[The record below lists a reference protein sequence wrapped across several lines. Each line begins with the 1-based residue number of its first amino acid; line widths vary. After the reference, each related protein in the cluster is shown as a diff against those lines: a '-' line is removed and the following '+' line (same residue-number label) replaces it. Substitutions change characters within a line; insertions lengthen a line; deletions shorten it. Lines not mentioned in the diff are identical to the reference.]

1 ENYYYYSGN
10 DAKFK
15 NLITLVENNLG
26 YSVFQAI
33 ERSKI
38 ELSSQEQSNFKYQNM
53 GISIDEQISTANYNS
68 IIDKD
73 LNRIN
78 TYLNEFLEKNNINPN
93 EINSLFLTGGTS
105 LVPAVQD
112 LFKTRFPHINLNSG
126 DNFKSVAKG
135 LAYSGYLFN

>member
-1 ENYYYYSGN
+1 YYYYSGN
-10 DAKFK
+10 DPKFK
-15 NLITLVENNLG
+15 NLITLVDNNLG
-26 YSVFQAI
+26 YSVFQSI
-33 ERSKI
+33 ERTKI
-38 ELSSQEQSNFKYQNM
+38 ELSSQDKSNFYYKNL
-53 GISIDEQISTANYNS
+53 GIYIDESISTEYYDS

-78 TYLNEFLEKNNINPN
+78 DYLDEFLSKNNINPN

-105 LVPAVQD
+105 LVPAVQN